1 MQTLL
6 QVTPLFQEP
15 LDIPTSWMPAIKA
28 AVMLCIALVQL
39 VNTRTLVQ
47 SYLNSGLRQWHQL
60 KHGSR
65 VTNPGMTTGEVIAIK
80 LRTVNTLVVKVC
92 CQSDFSALEYAC
104 VQALSSMLI
113 SILSKQSHFHMLEN
127 LKDCFHALQR
137 LQLLLPLEMQ

>member
-1 MQTLL
+1 MQSSLINNSITPIDVYTLHAIKSIQQHHSHTLMQPLL

-28 AVMLCIALVQL
+28 AMMLCIALVQL

-65 VTNPGMTTGEVIAIK
+65 VSNPGITTGNVIAIK
-80 LRTVNTLVVKVC
+80 LRTINTLIVKVC
-92 CQSDFSALEYAC
+92 HKLWDVDVLHPCPAC
-104 VQALSSMLI
+104 
-113 SILSKQSHFHMLEN
+113 
-127 LKDCFHALQR
+127 
-137 LQLLLPLEMQ
+137 